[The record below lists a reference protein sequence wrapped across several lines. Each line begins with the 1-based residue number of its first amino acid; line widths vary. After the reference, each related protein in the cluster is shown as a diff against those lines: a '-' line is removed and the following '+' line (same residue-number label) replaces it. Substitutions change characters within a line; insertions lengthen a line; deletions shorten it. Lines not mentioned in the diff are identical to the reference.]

1 MFNSLN
7 KNKKVINHSG
17 RSFFSE
23 TLQVN
28 GDINS
33 SGAIDVA
40 GLIIGNVFAKE
51 MTLLDTGS
59 VRGILEINKIE
70 INGHVDGKVTAD
82 EVILGMMKVRLN
94 ESDCS
99 HGYILDGFPRTIP
112 QAEGLTNLLNNI
124 KQQLDIVILLN
135 LDDEI
140 IVKRMSGRRVHPESG
155 RVYHVEYNPPK
166 IENKDDV
173 TGEDLIIRPDDQ
185 ESTVRNRLKVYEKQT
200 SPLIEYYNNLNILN
214 SIEAN
219 GSIEEINNKIR
230 QSIDSV

>member
-1 MFNSLN
+1 MRIMLLGPPGGGKGTQAKYIEN
-7 KNKKVINHSG
+7 KWKIPQIS
-17 RSFFSE
+17 
-23 TLQVN
+23 T
-28 GDINS
+28 GDM
-33 SGAIDVA
+33 
-40 GLIIGNVFAKE
+40 LRENVKNNTVLGIEAKNYME
-51 MTLLDTGS
+51 KGDLVPDQ
-59 VRGILEINKIE
+59 
-70 INGHVDGKVTAD
+70 
-82 EVILGMMKVRLN
+82 VILNMMENRLQKN
-94 ESDCS
+94 DCAS
-99 HGYILDGFPRTIP
+99 GYILDGFPRTIP

-140 IVKRMSGRRVHPESG
+140 IVKRMSGRRVHAESG

-166 IENKDDV
+166 TENKDDL

>member
-1 MFNSLN
+1 MRIMLLGPPGGGKGTQAKYIEDKWSIPQISTGDMLRENV
-7 KNKKVINHSG
+7 KNN
-17 RSFFSE
+17 
-23 TLQVN
+23 TDL
-28 GDINS
+28 
-33 SGAIDVA
+33 
-40 GLIIGNVFAKE
+40 GLEAKNYME
-51 MTLLDTGS
+51 KGELVPDQ
-59 VRGILEINKIE
+59 
-70 INGHVDGKVTAD
+70 
-82 EVILGMMKVRLN
+82 VILDMMENRLQKN
-94 ESDCS
+94 DCES
-99 HGYILDGFPRTIP
+99 GYILDGFPRTIP
-112 QAEGLTNLLNNI
+112 QAEGLTSLLDNI
-124 KQQLDIVILLN
+124 NQQLDIVILLN

-173 TGEDLIIRPDDQ
+173 TGEDLIIRQDDQ

-219 GSIEEINNKIR
+219 GSIEEIKNKIR

>member
-1 MFNSLN
+1 MRIMLLGPPGGGKGTQAKYIEN
-7 KNKKVINHSG
+7 KWNIPQIS
-17 RSFFSE
+17 
-23 TLQVN
+23 T
-28 GDINS
+28 GDM
-33 SGAIDVA
+33 
-40 GLIIGNVFAKE
+40 LRENVKNNTDLGIEAKNYME
-51 MTLLDTGS
+51 KGELVPDQ
-59 VRGILEINKIE
+59 
-70 INGHVDGKVTAD
+70 
-82 EVILGMMKVRLN
+82 VILNMMENRLQKN
-94 ESDCS
+94 DCAS
-99 HGYILDGFPRTIP
+99 GYILDGFPRTIP

-140 IVKRMSGRRVHPESG
+140 IVKRMSGRRVHAESG

-219 GSIEEINNKIR
+219 GSIEEINNKIK